1 MKHVSV
7 STSHGFAAST
17 QRSLGC
23 FLSGSVHWPPSSPHF
38 SVSCQDHLPLFF
50 RGAEVFKGKSALTL
64 FSSVLLCSQL
74 GLLSPLHSP
83 ADERSS
89 VTSLF
94 SHGPSLTFRK
104 FASYLIGISM
114 GVCMFGCIHREK
126 RTSQLKDQLSSLP
139 SSSVKY
145 SGSRKTF

>member
-1 MKHVSV
+1 MVTGLLS
-7 STSHGFAAST
+7 
-17 QRSLGC
+17 
-23 FLSGSVHWPPSSPHF
+23 LSGSVHLPPLSPHF

-50 RGAEVFKGKSALTL
+50 RGVEVFKGKSALTL
-64 FSSVLLCSQL
+64 LSSVLLCSQL
-74 GLLSPLHSP
+74 GLPSPLQSP

-104 FASYLIGISM
+104 CVSYLMDISM
-114 GVCMFGCIHREK
+114 GICMFACVHREK

-145 SGSRKTF
+145 SVESKNILNTVCLLKMVV